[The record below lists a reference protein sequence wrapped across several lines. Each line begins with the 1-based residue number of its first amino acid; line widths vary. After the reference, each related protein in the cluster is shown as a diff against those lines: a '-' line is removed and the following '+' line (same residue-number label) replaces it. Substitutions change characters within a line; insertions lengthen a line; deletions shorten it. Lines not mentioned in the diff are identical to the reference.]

1 MALTGST
8 TNFLISIA
16 NVLGIPL
23 GARLVKVNKTG
34 GRGSGSSSNHSKTP
48 SVILEELKGTR
59 VYEYLMSVVSLTTD
73 DLTCFDKP
81 LYYSTSKTQ
90 AEGVSEGLDLIVSAV
105 TKWLPSVCYDLLVDG
120 FSVYTYK
127 TVVSV
132 NTTYFVLLPYKKP
145 VSIYLTEV
153 GTYNVYTEEGSLISN
168 VLLFLNFHSRFLE
181 ETNNSE
187 KGLYQ
192 VNPVGMQLSD
202 FSATAS
208 SLVQMHNSVAALRA
222 QQRYIRFATVETGVS
237 KGEDNQILVDDVSE
251 GLNSNSS
258 SFPFLEGT
266 FDDQIPVFPTRGNI
280 GKVTVENSAPSADPS
295 ILDDVSSVQSQ
306 LASALRFPE
315 AYSNFKEALGASATS
330 TIRQD
335 VRYSRLLDRVR
346 AVVENTINEWVLS
359 VPSLSGVRF
368 KMNRLSSP
376 EDSDSITSLNANMT
390 FVDSV
395 FSSLDKCTS
404 EAQISALLGSM
415 RALFN
420 APSSYVDEF
429 LDSMADFFI
438 QRLKDVKDGTA
449 VDPDAGIDSMESFG
463 SAPGD
468 DFPDDLPDVTPPM

>member
-23 GARLVKVNKTG
+23 GARLVKVNRSG
-34 GRGSGSSSNHSKTP
+34 GKGSGTSSRHSKTP

-59 VYEYLMSVVSLTTD
+59 VYEYIMSVVSLTTD

-81 LYYSTSKTQ
+81 LYYSTTKTQ
-90 AEGVSEGLDLIVSAV
+90 AEGITEGLDLIVSAT
-105 TKWLPSVCYDLLVDG
+105 TKWLPSICYDLLVDG

-127 TVVSV
+127 TIVSA
-132 NTTYFVLLPYKKP
+132 NTTSFVLLPYKKP
-145 VSIYLTEV
+145 VSVYLTEV
-153 GTYNVYTEEGSLISN
+153 GTYNVFTEDGTLISN

-181 ETNNSE
+181 ETNNTE

-192 VNPVGMQLSD
+192 INPVGMQLAD

-222 QQRYIRFATVETGVS
+222 QQRYVRFATVETGVS

-251 GLNSNSS
+251 GLNANSS
-258 SFPFLEGT
+258 DFPFLDGT
-266 FDDQIPVFPTRGNI
+266 FDDQIPVFPVRGNI
-280 GKVTVENSAPSADPS
+280 GKVTISNEPPTADPS
-295 ILDDVSSVQSQ
+295 ILEDVNSVQSQ

-315 AYSNFKEALGASATS
+315 AYSNFKDALGTTATS

-335 VRYSRLLDRVR
+335 IRYSRLLDRVR
-346 AVVENTINEWVLS
+346 AVIESTINDWVLA
-359 VPSLSGVRF
+359 VPSLSGVKF

-376 EDSDSITSLNANMT
+376 EDSDAITSLNTNMS
-390 FVDSV
+390 FVESV
-395 FSSLDKCTS
+395 FSSLEKCTT
-404 EAQISALLGSM
+404 EAQVSSM
-415 RALFN
+415 MFSLKSLFN

-429 LDSMADFFI
+429 LDSIADFFI
-438 QRLKDVKDGTA
+438 QKLKDVKPEEGNEDTT
-449 VDPDAGIDSMESFG
+449 DSFG
-463 SAPGD
+463 DVSEEE
-468 DFPDDLPDVTPPM
+468 FPVDLPEVTPPM